1 MRQIL
6 TVFSKLT
13 EVRGKTSVQTFKEKN
28 ILLQC
33 TIFLKKLER
42 GCFSTGKR
50 GRKLPEK
57 GKEVKRKREMQTG
70 WQLSSW
76 GSRMSFCPSIPARS
90 LWYQFIFTV
99 KSSLWYQI
107 LWNCSTFLFSLLVLI
122 IYQTLWGNSQAPS
135 VAAGMSEAWVYHP
148 PHIRRATLVS
158 SSSLTFNFSLLIGNC
173 ELLWVLF

>member
-6 TVFSKLT
+6 TIFSKLT
-13 EVRGKTSVQTFKEKN
+13 EVREKTSVQTFKERNKV
-28 ILLQC
+28 LQC
-33 TIFLKKLER
+33 IIFFKKLEDVFQLER
-42 GCFSTGKR
+42 EEENGLRK
-50 GRKLPEK
+50 GRK
-57 GKEVKRKREMQTG
+57 RKMEMQTG

-76 GSRMSFCPSIPARS
+76 GSGMSFCPPIPAWS

-107 LWNCSTFLFSLLVLI
+107 LWNCYTFLFSLLDLI

-135 VAAGMSEAWVYHP
+135 VAAGKDEWGTSVSS
-148 PHIRRATLVS
+148 IRRATLVS
-158 SSSLTFNFSLLIGNC
+158 KSKLTFNFPLLIGNC